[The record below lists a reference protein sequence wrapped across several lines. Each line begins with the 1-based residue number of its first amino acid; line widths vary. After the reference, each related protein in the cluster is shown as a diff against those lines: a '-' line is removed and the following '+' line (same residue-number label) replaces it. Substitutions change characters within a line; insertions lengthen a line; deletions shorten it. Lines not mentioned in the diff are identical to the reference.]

1 MNWRAMTATGV
12 RTLYPVH
19 RLHGVVLLLLLLA
32 TLLLGMGNS
41 LHSRLLWVGEQV
53 WPNYYLLN
61 PDAVEPSC
69 NLTMDVDREVE
80 RRIQAYKPDPDDLF
94 SSPPNAQA
102 IRQSLESNLA
112 LCEQRHVQFAEN
124 QKHATP
130 ALGVFKDIEQG
141 LADFLLSNIDLTKFL
156 FIGMFALAAAV
167 SALDAD
173 HIALRLPRNRAEWR
187 LSQGAQFVVNGLMLL
202 SLNSYLGNLERT
214 PDSGSAMTLQY
225 AWVMVFGLFM
235 VINAVRFVV
244 VPERIKSGSMDL
256 ASGLVV
262 PLYCTMGLIA
272 MSYFFFVDG
281 YSSGLAIYFGMMSNL
296 SSMFINIGLYVL
308 VGMMLKQTRVPEL
321 LLGLIKPFNL
331 PAPLLASVIIFATAF
346 PTAFTGASGIFIL
359 AVGGVVYDE
368 LRRAGAGRQLS
379 LATTAMS
386 GSLGVVL
393 NPCLLIVV
401 VAALNKEVTTSEMY
415 GWGFWV
421 FIMSA
426 SLFSFIVCK
435 TEGNWKPRPAPGALR
450 ESLRATKPLIPY
462 VAVAA
467 AVILAI
473 WVILGLKFNEYS
485 APLIL
490 PLVMLAIVMLDSSKT
505 QDDAPAA
512 SRVQEFFVRSS
523 SAASDSAVHIGA
535 LLALIGFSICLGGI
549 LERSDIV
556 HFLFPESLTSPWV
569 AMLVIVVMLT
579 FIGMVM
585 DPFGAVILVSAT
597 IAQPAIQIGIDP
609 LHFWI
614 VCLVAFEL
622 GYLSPPVALNHLLT
636 RQVVGETE
644 VVAAERT
651 GTFWHRYERLL
662 LPLAVMLPTLLLV
675 AFVPMLFYAL

>member
-1 MNWRAMTATGV
+1 MNWRAMTASGA

-19 RLHGVVLLLLLLA
+19 RIHGVILLLLLLS

-41 LHSRLLWVGEQV
+41 LHSRMLWIGEQV

-61 PDAVEPSC
+61 PDATEPTC
-69 NLTMDVDREVE
+69 NMFVDVDAEVE

-94 SSPPNAQA
+94 SSPPDADA
-102 IRQSLESNLA
+102 LRQSLQSNVA
-112 LCEQRHVQFAEN
+112 LCEQRHLMYAEN
-124 QKHATP
+124 QKHATW
-130 ALGVFKDIEQG
+130 ALGAYKSFEQG
-141 LADFLLSNIDLTKFL
+141 LAGFLLDNIELTKYL
-156 FIGMFALAAAV
+156 FIAMFAMAAAI

-173 HIALRLPRNRAEWR
+173 HIALRLSRNRSEWR
-187 LSQGAQFVVNGLMLL
+187 LSQGVQFIVNGLMVL
-202 SLNSYLGNLERT
+202 SLNAYLGRLSTSPGTENT
-214 PDSGSAMTLQY
+214 MILQY
-225 AWVMVFGLFM
+225 AWAGVFGMFM
-235 VINAVRFVV
+235 VINAIRFFHI
-244 VPERIKSGSMDL
+244 PERMKPGSL
-256 ASGLVV
+256 SLSSSLVI
-262 PLYCTMGLIA
+262 PLYCMMGLIA

-281 YSSGLAIYFGMMSNL
+281 YTSGLAIYFGMMANL

-321 LLGLIKPFNL
+321 LLNIVKPFNL
-331 PAPLLASVIIFATAF
+331 PAPMLASVIIFATAF

-368 LRRAGAGRQLS
+368 LRKAGAGRQLS

-401 VAALNKEVTTSEMY
+401 IAALNKEVTTSEMY

-421 FIMSA
+421 FILSA

-450 ESLRATKPLIPY
+450 LALKQLLPLVPY
-462 VAVAA
+462 ALTAA
-467 AVILAI
+467 AVIFAI
-473 WVILGLKFNEYS
+473 WVVLGLKFNEYS
-485 APLIL
+485 APMIL
-490 PLVMLAIVMLDSSKT
+490 PLVMLALVVLDSGKESKELSV
-505 QDDAPAA
+505 
-512 SRVQEFFVRSS
+512 SRMQTFFERSS
-523 SAASDSAVHIGA
+523 NAASDSAVHIGA

-556 HFLFPESLTSPWV
+556 HAIFPETLTSPWI
-569 AMLVIVVMLT
+569 AMMVIVVMLT
-579 FIGMVM
+579 LIGMVM

-597 IAQPAIQIGIDP
+597 IAQPAIQIGVDP

-644 VVAAERT
+644 VLAAERT
-651 GTFWHRYERLL
+651 GTFWHRYQRLL
-662 LPLAVMLPTLLLV
+662 LPLAVMIPSLLLV

>member
-1 MNWRAMTATGV
+1 VYGA
-12 RTLYPVH
+12 
-19 RLHGVVLLLLLLA
+19 VLLLLLLF

-41 LHSRLLWVGEQV
+41 LHSRLLWVGEQT

-61 PDAVEPSC
+61 PDATEPVC
-69 NLTMDVDREVE
+69 QLEMDIGSEVT
-80 RRIQAYKPDPDDLF
+80 RRMEAYKPDPDDLF
-94 SSPPNAQA
+94 SSPPNPEA
-102 IRQSLESNLA
+102 IRKSLKSNLE
-112 LCEQRHVQFAEN
+112 LCQERYAIYEQNLE
-124 QKHATP
+124 HATP
-130 ALGVFKDIEQG
+130 ALGMFKAVEQG
-141 LADFLLSNIDLTKFL
+141 VADFLLDNIELTKYL
-156 FIGMFALAAAV
+156 FIAMFAMAAAIA
-167 SALDAD
+167 ALDTD

-187 LSQGAQFVVNGLMLL
+187 LSQGVQFVVNGLMVL
-202 SLNSYLGNLERT
+202 SLNAYLGRLAT
-214 PDSGSAMTLQY
+214 SPGSEATMNLQY
-225 AWVMVFGLFM
+225 AWGGVFGLFM
-235 VINAVRFVV
+235 VINAIRFFNVPVRIR
-244 VPERIKSGSMDL
+244 PGGLSLS
-256 ASGLVV
+256 SGLVI
-262 PLYCTMGLIA
+262 PLYCIMGLIA
-272 MSYFFFVDG
+272 MSYFVLVDG
-281 YSSGLAIYFGMMSNL
+281 YASGLAIYFGMMSNL

-308 VGMMLKQTRVPEL
+308 VGMMLKQTRIPEL
-321 LLGLIKPFNL
+321 LLNLIKPFNL

-401 VAALNKEVTTSEMY
+401 VAALNKEVTTTEMY
-415 GWGFWV
+415 SWGFWV

-426 SLFSFIVCK
+426 TLFSLIVCK
-435 TEGNWKPRPAPGALR
+435 TQGNWKPRPAPGAFRAALA
-450 ESLRATKPLIPY
+450 ESRALLPY
-462 VAVAA
+462 VLVAA
-467 AVILAI
+467 LVILSVWI
-473 WVILGLKFNEYS
+473 VLGLKFNEYS

-490 PLVMLAIVMLDSSKT
+490 PLVMLALVLLDSGT
-505 QDDAPAA
+505 GGQEEQ
-512 SRVQEFFVRSS
+512 SRSQAFWSRSS
-523 SAASDSAVHIGA
+523 AAASDSAVHIGA

-556 HFLFPESLTSPWV
+556 HALFPEDLTSPWI

-579 FIGMVM
+579 VIGMVM

-597 IAQPAIQIGIDP
+597 VAQPAIQLGIDP

-644 VVAAERT
+644 VLAAERT
-651 GTFWHRYERLL
+651 GSFWHRFERLL
-662 LPLAVMLPTLLLV
+662 LPLAVMGPTLLFV

>member
-1 MNWRAMTATGV
+1 
-12 RTLYPVH
+12 
-19 RLHGVVLLLLLLA
+19 
-32 TLLLGMGNS
+32 
-41 LHSRLLWVGEQV
+41 
-53 WPNYYLLN
+53 
-61 PDAVEPSC
+61 
-69 NLTMDVDREVE
+69 
-80 RRIQAYKPDPDDLF
+80 
-94 SSPPNAQA
+94 
-102 IRQSLESNLA
+102 
-112 LCEQRHVQFAEN
+112 
-124 QKHATP
+124 
-130 ALGVFKDIEQG
+130 
-141 LADFLLSNIDLTKFL
+141 
-156 FIGMFALAAAV
+156 
-167 SALDAD
+167 
-173 HIALRLPRNRAEWR
+173 
-187 LSQGAQFVVNGLMLL
+187 
-202 SLNSYLGNLERT
+202 
-214 PDSGSAMTLQY
+214 
-225 AWVMVFGLFM
+225 
-235 VINAVRFVV
+235 
-244 VPERIKSGSMDL
+244 
-256 ASGLVV
+256 
-262 PLYCTMGLIA
+262 
-272 MSYFFFVDG
+272 
-281 YSSGLAIYFGMMSNL
+281 MMSNL

-321 LLGLIKPFNL
+321 LLNVLKPFNL
-331 PAPLLASVIIFATAF
+331 PAPMLASVIIFATAF

-401 VAALNKEVTTSEMY
+401 VAALNKEVTTTEMY

-435 TEGNWKPRPAPGALR
+435 TEGNWKPRPAPGAVRAAVR
-450 ESLRATKPLIPY
+450 ELGPLIPY
-462 VAVAA
+462 ALTAA
-467 AVILAI
+467 AVILVI
-473 WVILGLKFNEYS
+473 WVVLGLQFNEYS

-490 PLVMLAIVMLDSSKT
+490 PLVMLAVVMLDAGKAGQETGQSRT
-505 QDDAPAA
+505 QA
-512 SRVQEFFVRSS
+512 FFDRSS

-556 HFLFPESLTSPWV
+556 HALFPESLTSPWL
-569 AMLVIVVMLT
+569 AMMVIVLMLT
-579 FIGMVM
+579 VIGMVM

-644 VVAAERT
+644 VLAAERT
-651 GTFWHRYERLL
+651 GSFWHRYQRLL
-662 LPLAVMLPTLLLV
+662 LPLAVMVPTLLLV

>member
-1 MNWRAMTATGV
+1 MNWRAMTASGV

-19 RLHGVVLLLLLLA
+19 RLHGAILLLLLLT
-32 TLLLGMGNS
+32 TLLMGMGNS
-41 LHSRLLWVGEQV
+41 LHSRMLWIGEQV

-61 PDAVEPSC
+61 PDATQPTC
-69 NLTMDVDREVE
+69 NMFMDVDSEVD
-80 RRIQAYKPDPDDLF
+80 RRVKAYKPDPDDLF
-94 SSPPNAQA
+94 SSPPNPEA
-102 IRQSLESNLA
+102 IKQSLQSNLA
-112 LCEQRHVQFAEN
+112 LCEQRHLQFAEN
-124 QKHATP
+124 QKHATW
-130 ALGVFKDIEQG
+130 ALGVYKGIEQG
-141 LADFLLSNIDLTKFL
+141 LAGFLLNNIDLTKFL
-156 FIGMFALAAAV
+156 FIAMFAMAAAI
-167 SALDAD
+167 SALDSD

-187 LSQGAQFVVNGLMLL
+187 LSQAAQFTVNGLMVL
-202 SLNSYLGNLERT
+202 SLNAYLGRLST
-214 PDSGSAMTLQY
+214 SPGTDSTAILQY
-225 AWVMVFGLFM
+225 AWAGVFGLFM
-235 VINAVRFVV
+235 VINAVRFMYI
-244 VPERIKSGSMDL
+244 PERMKAGSL
-256 ASGLVV
+256 SLSSGLVI
-262 PLYCTMGLIA
+262 PLYCAMGLIA

-281 YSSGLAIYFGMMSNL
+281 YSSGLAIYFGMMANL

-321 LLGLIKPFNL
+321 LLNLLKPFNL
-331 PAPLLASVIIFATAF
+331 PAPMLASVIIFATAF

-359 AVGGVVYDE
+359 AVGGVIYDE
-368 LRRAGAGRQLS
+368 LRKAGAGRQLS

-401 VAALNKEVTTSEMY
+401 IAALNKEVTTSELY

-426 SLFSFIVCK
+426 SLFSLIVCK
-435 TEGNWKPRPAPGALR
+435 TEGNWKPKPAPGAFRAAVR
-450 ESLRATKPLIPY
+450 ELSPLVPY
-462 VAVAA
+462 ALTAA
-467 AVILAI
+467 AVILTV
-473 WVILGLKFNEYS
+473 WVVLGLKFNEYS
-485 APLIL
+485 APMIL
-490 PLVMLAIVMLDSSKT
+490 PLVMLALVVLDSGKE
-505 QDDAPAA
+505 
-512 SRVQEFFVRSS
+512 SRETSVSRTRLFFDRSTA
-523 SAASDSAVHIGA
+523 AASDSAVHIGA

-556 HFLFPESLTSPWV
+556 HAFFPESLTSAWI

-579 FIGMVM
+579 LIGMVM

-644 VVAAERT
+644 VLVAERT
-651 GTFWHRYERLL
+651 GSFWHRYKRLL
-662 LPLAVMLPTLLLV
+662 LPLAVMVPSLLLT

>member
-1 MNWRAMTATGV
+1 MNWRALTAPAA

-19 RLHGVVLLLLLLA
+19 RMHGVVLLLLLLF

-41 LHSRLLWVGEQV
+41 LHSRLLWVGEQT

-61 PDAVEPSC
+61 PDATEPSC
-69 NLTMDVDREVE
+69 QLEMDVDAEV
-80 RRIQAYKPDPDDLF
+80 RKRVDAYQPDPDDLF
-94 SSPPNAQA
+94 SSPPNREAV
-102 IRQSLESNLA
+102 RTSLERNLE
-112 LCEQRHVQFAEN
+112 LCQEKYLLYEQN
-124 QKHATP
+124 LKHATP
-130 ALGVFKDIEQG
+130 ALGAFKTVEQG
-141 LADFLLSNIDLTKFL
+141 LADFLLDNIELTKYL
-156 FIGMFALAAAV
+156 FIAMFALAAAI
-167 SALDAD
+167 AAMDAD

-187 LSQGAQFVVNGLMLL
+187 LSQGAQFAVNGLMVA
-202 SLNSYLGNLERT
+202 SLNSYLGKLANSPGAEGT
-214 PDSGSAMTLQY
+214 VSLQY
-225 AWVMVFGLFM
+225 AWAGVFGLFM
-235 VINAVRFVV
+235 VINAVRFLN
-244 VPERIKSGSMDL
+244 VPDRLRRGNL
-256 ASGLVV
+256 ALSSGLVM
-262 PLYCTMGLIA
+262 PLYCGMGLIA

-281 YSSGLAIYFGMMSNL
+281 YASGLAIYFGMMSNL

-308 VGMMLKQTRVPEL
+308 VGMILKQTRLPEL
-321 LLGLIKPFNL
+321 LLNTIKPFNL
-331 PAPLLASVIIFATAF
+331 PAPMLASVIIFATAF

-401 VAALNKEVTTSEMY
+401 IAALNKEVTTTEMY

-426 SLFSFIVCK
+426 TLFSLIVCK
-435 TEGNWKPRPAPGALR
+435 TQGNWKPRPAPGAF
-450 ESLRATKPLIPY
+450 RAAVRQTRPLLPY
-462 VAVAA
+462 AIVAA
-467 AVILAI
+467 LVVLSVWA
-473 WVILGLKFNEYS
+473 ILGLQFNEYS

-490 PLVMLAIVMLDSSKT
+490 PLVMLALVMLDARK
-505 QDDAPAA
+505 D
-512 SRVQEFFVRSS
+512 SREQGESRLQAFWNRSTA
-523 SAASDSAVHIGA
+523 AASDSAVHIGA

-556 HFLFPESLTSPWV
+556 HALFPENLTSPWI

-579 FIGMVM
+579 LIGMVM

-597 IAQPAIQIGIDP
+597 IAQPAIQLGIDP

-644 VVAAERT
+644 VLACERT
-651 GTFWHRYERLL
+651 GSFWHRYERLL
-662 LPLAVMLPTLLLV
+662 LPLVVMGPTLLLV
-675 AFVPMLFYAL
+675 AFVPMMFYAL

>member
-1 MNWRAMTATGV
+1 MNWRAMTAPAA

-19 RLHGVVLLLLLLA
+19 RLHGVVLLLLLLF

-41 LHSRLLWVGEQV
+41 LHSRLLWVGEQT

-61 PDAVEPSC
+61 PDATEPSC
-69 NLTMDVDREVE
+69 RLEMDVDAEVQK
-80 RRIQAYKPDPDDLF
+80 RIAAYKPDPDDLF
-94 SSPPNAQA
+94 SSPPNPDA
-102 IRQSLESNLA
+102 IRQSLTRNLELCQQEYA
-112 LCEQRHVQFAEN
+112 LYEQNLE
-124 QKHATP
+124 HATP
-130 ALGVFKDIEQG
+130 ALGVFKTVEQG
-141 LADFLLSNIDLTKFL
+141 LAKFLLDNIELTKYL
-156 FIGMFALAAAV
+156 FIAMFAMAAAIA
-167 SALDAD
+167 ALDAD

-187 LSQGAQFVVNGLMLL
+187 LSQGVQFVVNGLMVA
-202 SLNSYLGNLERT
+202 SLYSYLGKLANS
-214 PDSGSAMTLQY
+214 PGSEGAASLQY
-225 AWVMVFGLFM
+225 AWSGVFGLFM
-235 VINAVRFVV
+235 VINLIRLVQ
-244 VPERIKSGSMDL
+244 VPERMRAGRLNLS
-256 ASGLVV
+256 SGLVM
-262 PLYCTMGLIA
+262 PLYCVMGLIA
-272 MSYFFFVDG
+272 MSYFLFVDG
-281 YSSGLAIYFGMMSNL
+281 YASGLAIYFGMMTNL

-308 VGMMLKQTRVPEL
+308 VGMVLKQTRLPEL
-321 LLGLIKPFNL
+321 LLNVIKPFNL

-401 VAALNKEVTTSEMY
+401 VAALNKEVTTTEMY

-426 SLFSFIVCK
+426 SLFSLIVCK
-435 TEGNWKPRPAPGALR
+435 TQGNWKPRPAPGALR
-450 ESLRATKPLIPY
+450 AALVQMKPLVPY
-462 VAVAA
+462 VAVGAL
-467 AVILAI
+467 VILSI
-473 WVILGLKFNEYS
+473 WLILGLRFNEYS
-485 APLIL
+485 APMIL
-490 PLVMLAIVMLDSSKT
+490 PLVMLALVLLDAGK
-505 QDDAPAA
+505 D
-512 SRVQEFFVRSS
+512 SRGEDESRLQAFWNRSAV
-523 SAASDSAVHIGA
+523 AASDSAVHIGA

-549 LERSDIV
+549 LERSDLV
-556 HFLFPESLTSPWV
+556 HVLFPEDLASPWL

-597 IAQPAIQIGIDP
+597 IAQPAIQLGIDP

-644 VVAAERT
+644 VLACERT
-651 GTFWHRYERLL
+651 GSFWHRYERLL
-662 LPLAVMLPTLLLV
+662 LPLAVMGPTLLV
-675 AFVPMLFYAL
+675 TAFVPMLFYTL

>member
-1 MNWRAMTATGV
+1 MISRVLSSARTT
-12 RTLYPVH
+12 TLYPMH
-19 RLHGVVLLLLLLA
+19 RMHGVVLLLLLMF

-41 LHSRLLWVGEQV
+41 LHSRLLWVGEQT

-61 PDAVEPSC
+61 PDATAPDCEIS
-69 NLTMDVDREVE
+69 MDVEAEVQ
-80 RRIQAYKPDPDDLF
+80 RRLDAYEPDPDDLF
-94 SSPPNAQA
+94 SSPPNAA
-102 IRQSLESNLA
+102 ALRESLQRNLA
-112 LCEQRHVQFAEN
+112 LCEQKYQIYEEN

-130 ALGVFKDIEQG
+130 ALAAFKAVEQG
-141 LADFLLSNIDLTKFL
+141 LAGFLLDNIELMKYL
-156 FIGMFALAAAV
+156 FIGMFAMAAAI

-173 HIALRLPRNRAEWR
+173 HIALRLPHNRAEWR
-187 LSQGAQFVVNGLMLL
+187 LSQGVQLVVNGLMVL
-202 SLNSYLGNLERT
+202 SLQSYAGKLSSSPGAEAT
-214 PDSGSAMTLQY
+214 AMLQFAWTL
-225 AWVMVFGLFM
+225 VFGLFM
-235 VINAVRFVV
+235 VINVVRLLW
-244 VPERIKSGSMDL
+244 VPARIKAGGL
-256 ASGLVV
+256 NASSLLVI
-262 PLYCTMGLIA
+262 PLYCAMGLIA
-272 MSYFFFVDG
+272 MSYFYFVDG
-281 YSSGLAIYFGMMSNL
+281 YNSGLAIYFGMMSNL

-308 VGMMLKQTRVPEL
+308 VGMALKQTRIPEL
-321 LLGLIKPFNL
+321 LLNIIKPFQL
-331 PAPLLASVIIFATAF
+331 PAPMLASVMIFATAF

-421 FIMSA
+421 FLMSA

-435 TEGNWKPRPAPGALR
+435 TEGNWKPKPVPGALR
-450 ESLRATKPLIPY
+450 ESISQLRPLLPY
-462 VAVAA
+462 VLVGGLVIFAVW
-467 AVILAI
+467 L
-473 WVILGLKFNEYS
+473 LLDLSFNEYS

-490 PLVMLAIVMLDSSKT
+490 PLVMLALVYLDAGKDNR
-505 QDDAPAA
+505 DDGQ
-512 SRVQEFFVRSS
+512 SRGGAFWARSTA
-523 SAASDSAVHIGA
+523 AASDSAVHIGA

-556 HFLFPESLTSPWV
+556 HAIFPEDLSSPWLV
-569 AMLVIVVMLT
+569 MLVVVVMLT

-597 IAQPAIQIGIDP
+597 IAQAAINLGIDP

-644 VVAAERT
+644 VLAAERT
-651 GTFWHRYERLL
+651 GSIWHRYERLL
-662 LPLAVMLPTLLLV
+662 LPLAVMSTTLLLV

>member
-1 MNWRAMTATGV
+1 MISRVLSTARTT
-12 RTLYPVH
+12 TLYPMH
-19 RLHGVVLLLLLLA
+19 RMHGMVLLLLLLF

-41 LHSRLLWVGEQV
+41 LHSRLLWVGEQT

-61 PDAVEPSC
+61 PDATAPECDLS
-69 NLTMDVDREVE
+69 MDVDAEVQ
-80 RRIQAYKPDPDDLF
+80 RRLDAYKPDPDDLF
-94 SSPPNAQA
+94 SSPPNASA
-102 IRQSLESNLA
+102 LRESLQRNLA
-112 LCEQRHVQFAEN
+112 LCEQKFAAFEEN

-130 ALGVFKDIEQG
+130 ALAAFKTVEQG
-141 LADFLLSNIDLTKFL
+141 LADFLLDNIDLMKYL
-156 FIGMFALAAAV
+156 FIAMFAMAAAV

-173 HIALRLPRNRAEWR
+173 HIALRLPRNRSEWR
-187 LSQGAQFVVNGLMLL
+187 LSQGVQLLTNGLMVASLQSYAGRL
-202 SLNSYLGNLERT
+202 STT
-214 PDSGSAMTLQY
+214 PGSEDVAALQLAWTL
-225 AWVMVFGLFM
+225 VFGLFM
-235 VINAVRFVV
+235 VINAVRLLW
-244 VPERIKSGSMDL
+244 VPERMRAGGL
-256 ASGLVV
+256 NASSPLVI
-262 PLYCTMGLIA
+262 PLYCAMGLIA

-308 VGMMLKQTRVPEL
+308 VGMALKQTRLPEL
-321 LLGLIKPFNL
+321 LINVIKPFQL
-331 PAPLLASVIIFATAF
+331 PAPLLASVMIFATAF

-401 VAALNKEVTTSEMY
+401 VAALNKEVTTSELY

-421 FIMSA
+421 FLMSA
-426 SLFSFIVCK
+426 CLFSFVVCK
-435 TEGNWKPRPAPGALR
+435 TEGNWKPKPRPGALR
-450 ESLRATKPLIPY
+450 ESLAQLRPLLPY
-462 VAVAA
+462 AVVAGL
-467 AVILAI
+467 VILAV
-473 WVILGLKFNEYS
+473 WLLLDLRFNEYS

-490 PLVMLAIVMLDSSKT
+490 PLVMLALVLLDADKDNR
-505 QDDAPAA
+505 DDGQ
-512 SRVQEFFVRSS
+512 SRGGAFWARSTA
-523 SAASDSAVHIGA
+523 AASDSAVHIGA

-549 LERSDIV
+549 LERSEIV
-556 HFLFPESLTSPWV
+556 HAIFPEHLDNPWLV
-569 AMLVIVVMLT
+569 MLVVVFMLT

-597 IAQPAIQIGIDP
+597 IAQAAINLGIDP

-644 VVAAERT
+644 VLAAERT
-651 GTFWHRYERLL
+651 GSFWHRYERLL
-662 LPLAVMLPTLLLV
+662 LPLLVMATTLLLV
-675 AFVPMLFYAL
+675 AFIPMFFYVL

>member
-1 MNWRAMTATGV
+1 MNWRAMTASGA

-19 RLHGVVLLLLLLA
+19 RIHGVILLLLLLS

-41 LHSRLLWVGEQV
+41 LHSRMLWIGEQV

-61 PDAVEPSC
+61 PDATEPTC
-69 NLTMDVDREVE
+69 NMFVDVDAEVE

-94 SSPPNAQA
+94 SSPPDADA
-102 IRQSLESNLA
+102 LRQSLQSNVA
-112 LCEQRHVQFAEN
+112 LCEQRHLMYAEN
-124 QKHATP
+124 QKHATW
-130 ALGVFKDIEQG
+130 ALGAYKSFEQG
-141 LADFLLSNIDLTKFL
+141 LAGFLLDNIELTKYL
-156 FIGMFALAAAV
+156 FIAMFAMAAAI

-173 HIALRLPRNRAEWR
+173 HIALRLSRNRSEWR
-187 LSQGAQFVVNGLMLL
+187 LSQGVQFIVNGLMVL
-202 SLNSYLGNLERT
+202 SLNAYLGRLSTSPGTENT
-214 PDSGSAMTLQY
+214 MILQY
-225 AWVMVFGLFM
+225 AWAGVFGMFM
-235 VINAVRFVV
+235 VINAIRFFHI
-244 VPERIKSGSMDL
+244 PERMKPGSL
-256 ASGLVV
+256 SLSSSLVI
-262 PLYCTMGLIA
+262 PLYCMMGLIA

-281 YSSGLAIYFGMMSNL
+281 YTSGLAIYFGMMANL

-321 LLGLIKPFNL
+321 LLNIVKPFNL
-331 PAPLLASVIIFATAF
+331 PAPMLASVIIFATAF

-368 LRRAGAGRQLS
+368 LRKAGAGRQLS

-401 VAALNKEVTTSEMY
+401 IAALNKEVTTSEMY

-421 FIMSA
+421 FILSA

-435 TEGNWKPRPAPGALR
+435 TEGNWKPKPAPGAFRLA
-450 ESLRATKPLIPY
+450 LKQLLPLVPY
-462 VAVAA
+462 ALTAA
-467 AVILAI
+467 AVIFAI
-473 WVILGLKFNEYS
+473 WVVLGLKFNEYS
-485 APLIL
+485 APMIL
-490 PLVMLAIVMLDSSKT
+490 PLVMLALVVLDSGKESKELSV
-505 QDDAPAA
+505 
-512 SRVQEFFVRSS
+512 SRMQTFFERSS
-523 SAASDSAVHIGA
+523 NAASDSAVHIGA

-556 HFLFPESLTSPWV
+556 HAIFPETLTSPWI
-569 AMLVIVVMLT
+569 AMMVIVVMLT
-579 FIGMVM
+579 LIGMVM

-597 IAQPAIQIGIDP
+597 IAQPAIQIGVDP

-644 VVAAERT
+644 VLAAERT
-651 GTFWHRYERLL
+651 GTFWHRYQRLL
-662 LPLAVMLPTLLLV
+662 LPLAVMIPSLLLV

>member
-1 MNWRAMTATGV
+1 MNWRALTAPAAK
-12 RTLYPVH
+12 TLYPVH
-19 RLHGVVLLLLLLA
+19 RMHGAVLLLLLLF

-41 LHSRLLWVGEQV
+41 LHSRLLWVGEQT

-61 PDAVEPSC
+61 PDATEPTC
-69 NLTMDVDREVE
+69 KLEMDIDAEVAK
-80 RRIQAYKPDPDDLF
+80 RLAAYKPDPDDLF
-94 SSPPNAQA
+94 SSPPNPEA
-102 IRQSLESNLA
+102 IRKSLQSNLE
-112 LCEQRHVQFAEN
+112 LCQQQYAIYQQNLE
-124 QKHATP
+124 HATP
-130 ALGVFKDIEQG
+130 ALGLFKAVEQG
-141 LADFLLSNIDLTKFL
+141 LAEFLLDNIELTKYL
-156 FIGMFALAAAV
+156 FIAMFAMAAAIA
-167 SALDAD
+167 ALDTD

-187 LSQGAQFVVNGLMLL
+187 LSQGVQFVVNGLMVL
-202 SLNSYLGNLERT
+202 SLNAYLGKLASS
-214 PDSGSAMTLQY
+214 PGSEDTMSLQY
-225 AWVMVFGLFM
+225 AWAGVFGLFM
-235 VINAVRFVV
+235 VINAVRFLN
-244 VPERIKSGSMDL
+244 VPERVRSGKLS
-256 ASGLVV
+256 ASSGLVI
-262 PLYCTMGLIA
+262 PLYCGMGLIA
-272 MSYFFFVDG
+272 MSYFFLVDG
-281 YSSGLAIYFGMMSNL
+281 YASGLAIYFGMMSNL

-308 VGMMLKQTRVPEL
+308 VGMMLKQTRIPEL
-321 LLGLIKPFNL
+321 LLNLIKPFNL

-401 VAALNKEVTTSEMY
+401 VAALNKEVTTTEMY
-415 GWGFWV
+415 SWGFWV

-426 SLFSFIVCK
+426 TLFSLVVCK

-450 ESLRATKPLIPY
+450 AAVGETRALLPY
-462 VAVAA
+462 VVVGAI
-467 AVILAI
+467 VILAI
-473 WVILGLKFNEYS
+473 WIILGLKFNEYS

-490 PLVMLAIVMLDSSKT
+490 PLVMLALVLLD
-505 QDDAPAA
+505 A
-512 SRVQEFFVRSS
+512 SGDSREEGETRAQAFWSRSS
-523 SAASDSAVHIGA
+523 AAASDSAVHIGA

-556 HFLFPESLTSPWV
+556 HALFPEDLTSPWI
-569 AMLVIVVMLT
+569 AMMVIVVMLT
-579 FIGMVM
+579 VIGMVM

-597 IAQPAIQIGIDP
+597 IAQPAIQLGIDP

-644 VVAAERT
+644 VLAAERT
-651 GTFWHRYERLL
+651 GSFWHRYERLL
-662 LPLAVMLPTLLLV
+662 LPLAVMGPTLLVV
-675 AFVPMLFYAL
+675 AFIPLLFYAL

>member
-1 MNWRAMTATGV
+1 MNWRAMTASGA

-19 RLHGVVLLLLLLA
+19 RIHGVILLLLLLS

-41 LHSRLLWVGEQV
+41 LHSRMLWIGEQV

-61 PDAVEPSC
+61 PDATEPTC
-69 NLTMDVDREVE
+69 NMFVDVDAEVE

-94 SSPPNAQA
+94 SSPPDADA
-102 IRQSLESNLA
+102 LRQSLQSNVA
-112 LCEQRHVQFAEN
+112 LCEQRHLMYAEN
-124 QKHATP
+124 QKHATW
-130 ALGVFKDIEQG
+130 ALGAYKSFEQG
-141 LADFLLSNIDLTKFL
+141 LAGFLLDNIELTKYL
-156 FIGMFALAAAV
+156 FIAMFAMAAAI

-173 HIALRLPRNRAEWR
+173 HIALRLSRNRSEWR
-187 LSQGAQFVVNGLMLL
+187 LSQGVQFIVNGLMVL
-202 SLNSYLGNLERT
+202 SLNAYLGRLSTSPGTEST
-214 PDSGSAMTLQY
+214 MILQY
-225 AWVMVFGLFM
+225 AWAGVFGMFM
-235 VINAVRFVV
+235 VINAIRFFHI
-244 VPERIKSGSMDL
+244 PERMKPGSL
-256 ASGLVV
+256 SLSSSLVI
-262 PLYCTMGLIA
+262 PLYCMMGLIA

-281 YSSGLAIYFGMMSNL
+281 YTSGLAIYFGMMANL

-321 LLGLIKPFNL
+321 LLNIVKPFNL
-331 PAPLLASVIIFATAF
+331 PAPMLASVIIFATAF

-368 LRRAGAGRQLS
+368 LRKAGAGRQLS

-401 VAALNKEVTTSEMY
+401 IAALNKEVTTSEMY

-421 FIMSA
+421 FILSA

-435 TEGNWKPRPAPGALR
+435 TEGNWKPKPAPGAFRLA
-450 ESLRATKPLIPY
+450 LKQLLPLVPY
-462 VAVAA
+462 ALTAA
-467 AVILAI
+467 AVIFAI
-473 WVILGLKFNEYS
+473 WVVLGLKFNEYS
-485 APLIL
+485 APMIL
-490 PLVMLAIVMLDSSKT
+490 PLVMLALVVLDSGKESKELSV
-505 QDDAPAA
+505 
-512 SRVQEFFVRSS
+512 SRMQTFFERSS
-523 SAASDSAVHIGA
+523 NAASDSAVHIGA

-556 HFLFPESLTSPWV
+556 HAIFPETLTSPWI
-569 AMLVIVVMLT
+569 AMMVIVVMLT
-579 FIGMVM
+579 LIGMVM

-597 IAQPAIQIGIDP
+597 IAQPAIQIGVDP

-644 VVAAERT
+644 VLAAERT
-651 GTFWHRYERLL
+651 GTFWHRYQRLL
-662 LPLAVMLPTLLLV
+662 LPLAVMIPSLLLV

>member
-1 MNWRAMTATGV
+1 MNWRALAAPAA

-19 RLHGVVLLLLLLA
+19 RMHGAVLLLLLLF

-41 LHSRLLWVGEQV
+41 LHSRLLWVGEQT
-53 WPNYYLLN
+53 WPNYYLLS
-61 PDAVEPSC
+61 PDATEPAC
-69 NLTMDVDREVE
+69 QLEMDIDAEVAK
-80 RRIQAYKPDPDDLF
+80 RVAAYKPDPDDLF
-94 SSPPNAQA
+94 SLPPNPEA
-102 IRQSLESNLA
+102 IRKSLESNLE
-112 LCEQRHVQFAEN
+112 LCQQQYAVYEQN
-124 QKHATP
+124 LKHATP
-130 ALGVFKDIEQG
+130 ALGMFKTVEQG
-141 LADFLLSNIDLTKFL
+141 LAEFLLDNIELTKYL
-156 FIGMFALAAAV
+156 FIAMFAMAAAIA
-167 SALDAD
+167 ALDTD

-187 LSQGAQFVVNGLMLL
+187 LSQGVQFVVNGLMVL
-202 SLNSYLGNLERT
+202 SLNAYLGKLAT
-214 PDSGSAMTLQY
+214 SPGSEDTMTLQY
-225 AWVMVFGLFM
+225 AWAGVFGLFM
-235 VINAVRFVV
+235 VINAVRFLN
-244 VPERIKSGSMDL
+244 VPDRVGAGKLRAS
-256 ASGLVV
+256 SGLVI
-262 PLYCTMGLIA
+262 PLYCGMGLIA
-272 MSYFFFVDG
+272 MGYFFLVDG
-281 YSSGLAIYFGMMSNL
+281 YASGLAIYFGMMSNL

-308 VGMMLKQTRVPEL
+308 VGMMLKQTRIPEL
-321 LLGLIKPFNL
+321 LLNVIKPFNL

-401 VAALNKEVTTSEMY
+401 VAALNKEVTTTEMY
-415 GWGFWV
+415 SWGFWV

-426 SLFSFIVCK
+426 SLFSLIVCK
-435 TEGNWKPRPAPGALR
+435 TQGNWKPRPAPGALR
-450 ESLRATKPLIPY
+450 AAIGETRALLPY
-462 VAVAA
+462 VVVGAI
-467 AVILAI
+467 VIMAI
-473 WVILGLKFNEYS
+473 WAILGLKFNEYS

-490 PLVMLAIVMLDSSKT
+490 PLVMLALVLLDAGK
-505 QDDAPAA
+505 D
-512 SRVQEFFVRSS
+512 SREDGETRAHAFWSRSS
-523 SAASDSAVHIGA
+523 AAASDSAVHIGA

-556 HFLFPESLTSPWV
+556 HALFPENLTSPWI

-579 FIGMVM
+579 IIGMVM

-597 IAQPAIQIGIDP
+597 IAQPAIQLGIDP

-644 VVAAERT
+644 VLAAERT
-651 GTFWHRYERLL
+651 GSF
-662 LPLAVMLPTLLLV
+662 
-675 AFVPMLFYAL
+675 

>member
-1 MNWRAMTATGV
+1 MNWRAVTAPAA

-19 RLHGVVLLLLLLA
+19 RIHGVVLLLLLLF

-41 LHSRLLWVGEQV
+41 LHSRLLWVGEQT

-61 PDAVEPSC
+61 PDATEPSC
-69 NLTMDVDREVE
+69 QLEMDVDAEV
-80 RRIQAYKPDPDDLF
+80 RKRINAYRPDPDDLF
-94 SSPPNAQA
+94 SSPPNPEAL
-102 IRQSLESNLA
+102 RTSLERNLELCQEKYA
-112 LCEQRHVQFAEN
+112 LYEQNLE
-124 QKHATP
+124 HATP
-130 ALGVFKDIEQG
+130 ALGAFKAVEQG
-141 LADFLLSNIDLTKFL
+141 LATFLLDNIELTKYL
-156 FIGMFALAAAV
+156 FIGMFALAAAI
-167 SALDAD
+167 AAMDAD

-187 LSQGAQFVVNGLMLL
+187 LSQGAQFAVNGLMVA
-202 SLNSYLGNLERT
+202 SLNSYLGKLESS
-214 PDSGSAMTLQY
+214 PGSEGTVSLQY
-225 AWVMVFGLFM
+225 AWAGVFGLFM
-235 VINAVRFVV
+235 VINAVRFVN
-244 VPERIKSGSMDL
+244 VPDRLRRGNL
-256 ASGLVV
+256 ALSSGLVL
-262 PLYCTMGLIA
+262 PLYCGMGLIA

-281 YSSGLAIYFGMMSNL
+281 YASGLAIYFGMMSNL

-308 VGMMLKQTRVPEL
+308 VGMILKQTRLPEL
-321 LLGLIKPFNL
+321 LLNTIKPFNL
-331 PAPLLASVIIFATAF
+331 PAPMLASVIIFATAF

-401 VAALNKEVTTSEMY
+401 IAALNKEVTTTEMY

-426 SLFSFIVCK
+426 TLFSLIVCK
-435 TEGNWKPRPAPGALR
+435 TQGNWKPRPAPGAF
-450 ESLRATKPLIPY
+450 RAAVRQTRPLLPY
-462 VAVAA
+462 VIVAVLVVL
-467 AVILAI
+467 AV
-473 WVILGLKFNEYS
+473 WVILGLQFNEYS

-490 PLVMLAIVMLDSSKT
+490 PLVMLALVLLDAGK
-505 QDDAPAA
+505 D
-512 SRVQEFFVRSS
+512 SRNEGESRFQAFWNRSTA
-523 SAASDSAVHIGA
+523 AASDSAVHIGA

-549 LERSDIV
+549 LERSEIV
-556 HFLFPESLTSPWV
+556 HALFPESLTSPWI

-579 FIGMVM
+579 LIGMVM

-597 IAQPAIQIGIDP
+597 IAQPAIQLGIDP

-644 VVAAERT
+644 VLACERT
-651 GTFWHRYERLL
+651 GSFWHRYERLL
-662 LPLAVMLPTLLLV
+662 LPLAVMAPTLLLV
-675 AFVPMLFYAL
+675 AFVPMMFYAL

>member
-1 MNWRAMTATGV
+1 MNWRAMTATGA

-19 RLHGVVLLLLLLA
+19 RLHGVILLLLLLA
-32 TLLLGMGNS
+32 TLALGMGNS
-41 LHSRLLWVGEQV
+41 LHSRLLWIGEQV

-61 PDAVEPSC
+61 PDATEPTC
-69 NLTMDVDREVE
+69 NLSVDIDKEVQ
-80 RRIQAYKPDPDDLF
+80 RRVAAYKPDPDDLF
-94 SSPPNAQA
+94 SSPPNPEA
-102 IRQSLESNLA
+102 IRKSLQSNLA
-112 LCEQRHVQFAEN
+112 LCEQRHLQFAEN
-124 QKHATP
+124 QKHATW

-141 LADFLLSNIDLTKFL
+141 LADFLLKNIDLTKFL
-156 FIGMFALAAAV
+156 FIGMFAMAAAI

-187 LSQGAQFVVNGLMLL
+187 LSQGSQFVVNGLMLL
-202 SLNSYLGNLERT
+202 SL
-214 PDSGSAMTLQY
+214 SAYVGRLQASPGAGDTIILQY
-225 AWVMVFGLFM
+225 AWSLVFGLFM
-235 VINAVRFVV
+235 VINAIRFLF
-244 VPERIKSGSMDL
+244 VPERMKAGSL
-256 ASGLVV
+256 AMSSGLVV

-321 LLGLIKPFNL
+321 LLNVLKPFNL
-331 PAPLLASVIIFATAF
+331 PAPMLASVIIFATAF

-401 VAALNKEVTTSEMY
+401 VAALNKEVTTTEMY

-435 TEGNWKPRPAPGALR
+435 TEGNWKPRPAPGAVRAAVR
-450 ESLRATKPLIPY
+450 ELGPLIPY
-462 VAVAA
+462 ALTAA
-467 AVILAI
+467 AVILVI
-473 WVILGLKFNEYS
+473 WVVLGLQFNEYS

-490 PLVMLAIVMLDSSKT
+490 PLVMLAVVMLDAGKAGQETGQSRT
-505 QDDAPAA
+505 QA
-512 SRVQEFFVRSS
+512 FFDRSS

-556 HFLFPESLTSPWV
+556 HALFPESLTSPWL
-569 AMLVIVVMLT
+569 AMMVIVLMLT
-579 FIGMVM
+579 VIGMVM

-644 VVAAERT
+644 VLAAERT
-651 GTFWHRYERLL
+651 GSFWHRYQRLL
-662 LPLAVMLPTLLLV
+662 LPLAVMVPTLLLV

>member
-1 MNWRAMTATGV
+1 M
-12 RTLYPVH
+12 
-19 RLHGVVLLLLLLA
+19 
-32 TLLLGMGNS
+32 
-41 LHSRLLWVGEQV
+41 LWIGEQV

-61 PDAVEPSC
+61 PDATEPTC
-69 NLTMDVDREVE
+69 NMFVDVDAEVE

-94 SSPPNAQA
+94 SSPPDADA
-102 IRQSLESNLA
+102 LRQSLQSNVA
-112 LCEQRHVQFAEN
+112 LCEQRHLMYAEN
-124 QKHATP
+124 QKHATW
-130 ALGVFKDIEQG
+130 ALGAYKSFEQG
-141 LADFLLSNIDLTKFL
+141 LAGFLLDNIELTKYL
-156 FIGMFALAAAV
+156 FIAMFAMAAAI

-173 HIALRLPRNRAEWR
+173 HIALRLSRNRSEWR
-187 LSQGAQFVVNGLMLL
+187 LSQGVQFIVNGLMVL
-202 SLNSYLGNLERT
+202 SLNAYLGRLSTSPGTENT
-214 PDSGSAMTLQY
+214 MILQY
-225 AWVMVFGLFM
+225 AWAGVFGMFM
-235 VINAVRFVV
+235 VINAIRFFHI
-244 VPERIKSGSMDL
+244 PERMKPGSL
-256 ASGLVV
+256 SLSSSLVI
-262 PLYCTMGLIA
+262 PLYCMMGLIA

-281 YSSGLAIYFGMMSNL
+281 YTSGLAIYFGMMANL

-321 LLGLIKPFNL
+321 LLNIVKPFNL
-331 PAPLLASVIIFATAF
+331 PAPMLASVIIFATAF

-368 LRRAGAGRQLS
+368 LRKAGAGRQLS

-401 VAALNKEVTTSEMY
+401 IAALNKEVTTSEMY

-421 FIMSA
+421 FILSA

-450 ESLRATKPLIPY
+450 LALKQLLPLVPY
-462 VAVAA
+462 ALTAA
-467 AVILAI
+467 AVIFAI
-473 WVILGLKFNEYS
+473 WVVLGLKFNEYS
-485 APLIL
+485 APMIL
-490 PLVMLAIVMLDSSKT
+490 PLVMLALVVLDSGKESKELSV
-505 QDDAPAA
+505 
-512 SRVQEFFVRSS
+512 SRMQTFFERSS
-523 SAASDSAVHIGA
+523 NAASDSAVHIGA

-556 HFLFPESLTSPWV
+556 HAIFPETLTSPWI
-569 AMLVIVVMLT
+569 AMMVIVVMLT
-579 FIGMVM
+579 LIGMVM

-597 IAQPAIQIGIDP
+597 IAQPAIQIGVDP

-644 VVAAERT
+644 VLAAERT
-651 GTFWHRYERLL
+651 GTFWHRYQRLL
-662 LPLAVMLPTLLLV
+662 LPLAVMIPSLLLV

>member
-1 MNWRAMTATGV
+1 MNWRAMTATGA
-12 RTLYPVH
+12 RSLYPVH
-19 RLHGVVLLLLLLA
+19 RLHGVILLLLLLG
-32 TLLLGMGNS
+32 TLALGMGNS

-53 WPNYYLLN
+53 WSNYYLLN
-61 PDAVEPSC
+61 PNAVEPSC
-69 NLTMDVDREVE
+69 ERHIDIDREVE
-80 RRIQAYKPDPDDLF
+80 RRLAAYKPNPDDLF
-94 SSPPNAQA
+94 SSPPNAEA
-102 IRQSLESNLA
+102 LRQSLQSNQA
-112 LCEQRHVQFAEN
+112 LCEQRHLLYAEN
-124 QKHATP
+124 QKHATW

-141 LADFLLSNIDLTKFL
+141 LASFLLKNIDLTKFL
-156 FIGMFALAAAV
+156 FIGMFAMAAAI
-167 SALDAD
+167 SALTTD

-187 LSQGAQFVVNGLMLL
+187 LSQGSQFVVNGLMAISL
-202 SLNSYLGNLERT
+202 SAYIGRLQASPGTADAIL
-214 PDSGSAMTLQY
+214 LQY
-225 AWVMVFGLFM
+225 AWSVVFGLFM
-235 VINAVRFVV
+235 VINAVRFVS
-244 VPERIKSGSMDL
+244 VPARIKAGSL
-256 ASGLVV
+256 ALSSGLVI
-262 PLYCTMGLIA
+262 PLYCVMGLIA

-281 YSSGLAIYFGMMSNL
+281 YRSGLAIYFGMMTNL
-296 SSMFINIGLYVL
+296 SAMFINIGLYVL

-321 LLGLIKPFNL
+321 LLGVIKPFNL
-331 PAPLLASVIIFATAF
+331 PAPMLASVIIFGTAF

-368 LRRAGAGRQLS
+368 MRRAGAGRQLS

-421 FIMSA
+421 FLMSA
-426 SLFSFIVCK
+426 TLFSIIVCK
-435 TEGNWKPRPAPGALR
+435 TEGNWKPRPAPGAF
-450 ESLRATKPLIPY
+450 RAAVRRLGPLIPY
-462 VAVAA
+462 ALVAA
-467 AVILAI
+467 AVIVGI
-473 WVILGLKFNEYS
+473 WIVLGLKFNEYS

-490 PLVMLAIVMLDSSKT
+490 PLVMLAVVMLDAGMGARET
-505 QDDAPAA
+505 GRTRA
-512 SRVQEFFVRSS
+512 QEFFDRSS
-523 SAASDSAVHIGA
+523 LAASDSAVHIGA

-556 HFLFPESLTSPWV
+556 HMLFPEGLTSPWL
-569 AMLVIVVMLT
+569 AMLVVVFMLT
-579 FIGMVM
+579 AIGMVM

-644 VVAAERT
+644 VLAAERT

-662 LPLAVMLPTLLLV
+662 LPLAVMVPTLLLV

>member
-1 MNWRAMTATGV
+1 MNWRAVTAPAA

-19 RLHGVVLLLLLLA
+19 RMHGVVLLLLLLF

-41 LHSRLLWVGEQV
+41 LHSRLLWVGEQT

-61 PDAVEPSC
+61 PDATEPSC
-69 NLTMDVDREVE
+69 QLEMDVDAEV
-80 RRIQAYKPDPDDLF
+80 RKRIDAYRPDPDDLF
-94 SSPPNAQA
+94 SSPPNPEAL
-102 IRQSLESNLA
+102 RTSLERNLE
-112 LCEQRHVQFAEN
+112 LCQEKYTLYEQN
-124 QKHATP
+124 LKHATP
-130 ALGVFKDIEQG
+130 ALGAFKAFEQG
-141 LADFLLSNIDLTKFL
+141 LATFLLDNIELTKYL
-156 FIGMFALAAAV
+156 FIAMFALAAAI
-167 SALDAD
+167 AAMDAD

-187 LSQGAQFVVNGLMLL
+187 LSQGAQFAVNGLMVA
-202 SLNSYLGNLERT
+202 SLNSYLGKLASS
-214 PDSGSAMTLQY
+214 PGSEGTVSLQY
-225 AWVMVFGLFM
+225 AWAGVFGLFM
-235 VINAVRFVV
+235 VINAVRFVN
-244 VPERIKSGSMDL
+244 VPNRLRRGSL
-256 ASGLVV
+256 SLSSGLVT
-262 PLYCTMGLIA
+262 PLYCVMGLIA
-272 MSYFFFVDG
+272 MSYFLFVDG
-281 YSSGLAIYFGMMSNL
+281 YASGLAIYFGMMSNL

-308 VGMMLKQTRVPEL
+308 VGMILKQTRLPEL
-321 LLGLIKPFNL
+321 LLNTIKPFNL
-331 PAPLLASVIIFATAF
+331 PAPMLASVIIFATAF

-359 AVGGVVYDE
+359 AVGGVIYDE

-401 VAALNKEVTTSEMY
+401 IAALNKEVTTTEMY

-426 SLFSFIVCK
+426 TLFSLIVCK
-435 TEGNWKPRPAPGALR
+435 TQGNWKPRPAPGAF
-450 ESLRATKPLIPY
+450 RAAVRQTRPLLPY
-462 VAVAA
+462 VIVAA
-467 AVILAI
+467 LVIMAV
-473 WVILGLKFNEYS
+473 WVILGLQFNEYS

-490 PLVMLAIVMLDSSKT
+490 PLVMLALVLLDAGK
-505 QDDAPAA
+505 D
-512 SRVQEFFVRSS
+512 SREEGESRFLAFWNRSTA
-523 SAASDSAVHIGA
+523 AASDSAVHIGA

-556 HFLFPESLTSPWV
+556 HALFPESLTSPWI

-579 FIGMVM
+579 LIGMVM

-597 IAQPAIQIGIDP
+597 IAQPAIQLGIDP

-644 VVAAERT
+644 VLACERT
-651 GTFWHRYERLL
+651 GSFYHRY
-662 LPLAVMLPTLLLV
+662 
-675 AFVPMLFYAL
+675 